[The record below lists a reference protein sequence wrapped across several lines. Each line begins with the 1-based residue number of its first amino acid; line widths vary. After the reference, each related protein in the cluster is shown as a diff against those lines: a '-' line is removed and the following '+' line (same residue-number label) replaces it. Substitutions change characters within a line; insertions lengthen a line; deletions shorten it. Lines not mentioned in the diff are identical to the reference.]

1 MRNIVS
7 LICAGLIG
15 GLIVVGA
22 MKVFDKNINVSPK
35 TSLAKYVNNETIV
48 PAGSIDL
55 SQSAALASPS
65 VVYVQVSE
73 SKESAY
79 NRSQQDD
86 SPFSFFGYNQGPQK
100 GTGSGVIISDDGY
113 IVTNNHVVSLGE
125 NDNIITDVKVTLS
138 DKKEY
143 KAKVVGRDPK
153 TDLAVLKIN
162 ATGLPS
168 IQKGNSDN
176 IRIGEWVLAIGYPYN
191 IGTTVTAGII
201 SAINK
206 KFDDTERLGSK
217 EKIQDFIQTDA
228 AVNPGNSGGALVDA
242 QGRLIGINSA
252 IETHTG
258 SFEGYSFAI
267 PVNLMSR
274 IVDDLIK
281 KGKVERAALGISM
294 IVDSQFASAVKD
306 MDLNISQGVLVDKVL
321 DGTSA
326 QYGGI
331 LPKDV
336 IVKIDDTPVRTT
348 VELRARIA
356 KSRVGDV
363 LKLTVFRGGQT
374 RELQVTLKSAG

>member
-1 MRNIVS
+1 MRNIIS
-7 LICAGLIG
+7 LIVAGLIG

-22 MKVFDKNINVSPK
+22 MKVLDKNINVSPK

-48 PAGSIDL
+48 PAGGIDL

-79 NRSQQDD
+79 NRSQQEDN
-86 SPFSFFGYNQGPQK
+86 PFAFFHGYSMGPQK
-100 GTGSGVIISDDGY
+100 GTGSGVIVSDDGY
-113 IVTNNHVVSLGE
+113 IVTNNHVVSLG
-125 NDNIITDVKVTLS
+125 DDKLITEVKVTLS
-138 DKKEY
+138 DNREF
-143 KAKVVGRDPK
+143 KAKVVGRDSK

-162 ATGLPS
+162 TTGLPA

-176 IRIGEWVLAIGYPYN
+176 LRIGEWVLAIGYPYN

-201 SAINK
+201 SAKNR
-206 KFDDTERLGSK
+206 KFDDSDRNAGND
-217 EKIQDFIQTDA
+217 KIQDFIQTDA
-228 AVNPGNSGGALVDA
+228 AVNPGNSGGALVDTE
-242 QGRLIGINSA
+242 GRLIGINSA

-274 IVDDLIK
+274 VVESLIK
-281 KGKVERAALGISM
+281 NGKFDRPALGIKM
-294 IVDSQFASAVKD
+294 VVDSEFASAAKD
-306 MDLNISQGVLVDKVL
+306 LDLNVSQGVIVSQVL

-326 QYGGI
+326 QYGGV
-331 LPKDV
+331 LPNDV
-336 IVKIDDTPVRTT
+336 IVKIDDAPLRTT
-348 VELRARIA
+348 AELRARIA
-356 KSRVGDV
+356 KSKVGDV

-374 RELQVTLKSAG
+374 RELQVTLKSAS

>member
-48 PAGSIDL
+48 PAGSTDL

-79 NRSQQDD
+79 NRSQQDG

-162 ATGLPS
+162 ATGLPA

-274 IVDDLIK
+274 IIDDLIK

-306 MDLNISQGVLVDKVL
+306 MDLNVSQGVLVDKVL

-348 VELRARIA
+348 VELRAKIA